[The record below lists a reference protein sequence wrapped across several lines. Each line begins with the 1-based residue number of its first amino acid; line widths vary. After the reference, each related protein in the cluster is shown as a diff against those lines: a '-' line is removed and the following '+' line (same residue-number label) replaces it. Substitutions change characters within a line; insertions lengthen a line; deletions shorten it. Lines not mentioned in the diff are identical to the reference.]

1 MTKKPRHKSSGL
13 PSASA
18 AKAAPAI
25 GVPVQPVQLT
35 TAHYQGPI
43 PPPSILEGFDRI
55 VPGAAHR
62 LIQLAEDESKHR
74 RELESKTLE
83 ANIAAQRRQ
92 LEIGD
97 YQSKAVFRSDLL
109 AQVCGVLVTLTCIVA
124 AIWASLHGQVTVAVI
139 LAGIPTA
146 AVIQA
151 FFRQKPDQKK

>member
-1 MTKKPRHKSSGL
+1 MAKKQRHLAK
-13 PSASA
+13 PAAQAA
-18 AKAAPAI
+18 AKPAQSL
-25 GVPVQPVQLT
+25 GVPVQPIQVA

-55 VPGAAHR
+55 VPGAAQR

-74 RELESKTLE
+74 RELEVRTME

-92 LEIGD
+92 LDIGE
-97 YQSKAVFRSDLL
+97 YQSKAVFRSDFVAQLL
-109 AQVCGVLVTLTCIVA
+109 GASITVFCVLA
-124 AIWASLHGQVTVAVI
+124 AIWASMHDQVAIAVI

-151 FFRQKPDQKK
+151 FFKKQFADKK